1 LLNVSNG
8 CTTDSLETNS
18 ASMVGTTTPFPI
30 SKFGDCDIL
39 ILILK
44 VVKIRAIA
52 STLLPRDEERI
63 IGSDIAQ

>member
-1 LLNVSNG
+1 
-8 CTTDSLETNS
+8 
-18 ASMVGTTTPFPI
+18 MVGTTTPFPI